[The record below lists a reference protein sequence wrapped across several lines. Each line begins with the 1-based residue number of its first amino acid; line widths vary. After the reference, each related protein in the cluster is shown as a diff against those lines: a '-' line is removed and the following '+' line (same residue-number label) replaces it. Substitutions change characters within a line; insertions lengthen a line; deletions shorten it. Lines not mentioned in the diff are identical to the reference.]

1 MLIYKDIISGDEVL
15 SDTFKIVED
24 FDGAILKV
32 DAKFVAVKSENDFN
46 IGGNPSADN
55 QEEGDGLDTNVRQVI
70 DIVDNSRLVEV
81 SFDKKTYMGSIK
93 EYMKQITNNLTE
105 KNPGRVDGFK
115 KAAQEFV
122 KQVIG
127 SFDDYVF
134 YTGEAQNLEGMI
146 ILAKYDDTGV
156 KPTFYFWKDGLKEE
170 KV

>member
-15 SDTFKIVED
+15 SDTFRIIED

-32 DAKFVAVKSENDFN
+32 DAKFVQVKNENDFN

-55 QEEGDGLDTNVRQVI
+55 QEEGEGLDTNIRQVI
-70 DIVDNSRLVEV
+70 DIVDSARLVEV
-81 SFDKKTYMGSIK
+81 AFDKKTYMGSIK
-93 EYMKQITNNLTE
+93 EYMKVVTQSLTE
-105 KNPGRVDGFK
+105 KNPGRVDAFK
-115 KAAQEFV
+115 KAAQDFV
-122 KQVIG
+122 KSVIG
-127 SFDDYVF
+127 GFDDYVF
-134 YTGEAQNLEGMI
+134 YTGESNNLDGMI